1 MISSRPNRSSLME
14 TNPSLGEMD
23 NESFISFLNKLNSA
37 LPESISG
44 GDHSFMTEE
53 KNSPFALLQ
62 NGEPELSESS
72 ERENK
77 FSESEKKGNP
87 PFSFLKKEEVKPTES
102 KKEAPNEQDPAF
114 MDSFLIELVHSIK
127 NNLASIYHATVLTM
141 DKHDDAE
148 IRNRSY
154 AQVKEDIKKIDSVLN
169 SILNFINIT
178 TPLLKTDTLY
188 TILEEI
194 LEANEKQLRQK
205 NIKTIKRYEKD
216 LPETFI
222 HPEQVRF
229 ILYSLLQ
236 YAILTTPPNGSIG
249 FSMKSYDFHDG
260 TVAEKSSPEN
270 NRRYIEVMIGF
281 NGDQKPVNQPENL
294 SETPGNH
301 QEGMTYLILKL
312 AKEILQRNHGM
323 MIENHG
329 EKLNTII
336 TVRFPVERRKV
347 VYYAPIAL

>member
-1 MISSRPNRSSLME
+1 ME

-23 NESFISFLNKLNSA
+23 NESFIFFLNKLNST

-53 KNSPFALLQ
+53 KNRPFALLQ

-77 FSESEKKGNP
+77 FSDSEMKGNP

-148 IRNRSY
+148 IRNRSH

-236 YAILTTPPNGSIG
+236 YAILTTPPNGTIG
-249 FSMKSYDFHDG
+249 FLMKSYDFHDG

-329 EKLNTII
+329 EKLKTII